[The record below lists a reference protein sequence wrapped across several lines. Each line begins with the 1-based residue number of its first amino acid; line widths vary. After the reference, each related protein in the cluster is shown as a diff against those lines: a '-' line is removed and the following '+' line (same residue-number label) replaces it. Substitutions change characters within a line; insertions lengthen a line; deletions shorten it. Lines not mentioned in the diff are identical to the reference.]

1 MENSNHKNESIEV
14 EYLNNVGKNKF
25 LMLKNSFLK
34 LENRFIELKVRQL
47 KEREIK
53 IKREIEVVF

>member
-1 MENSNHKNESIEV
+1 MENSNHKNGSIEA